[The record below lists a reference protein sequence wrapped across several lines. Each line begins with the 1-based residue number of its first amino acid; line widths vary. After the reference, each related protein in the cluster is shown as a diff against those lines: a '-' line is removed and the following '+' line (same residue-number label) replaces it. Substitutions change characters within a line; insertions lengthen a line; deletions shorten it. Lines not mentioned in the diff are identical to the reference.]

1 MSKVIIENGYVIDP
15 TNGIDCQKMDLFIEN
30 GRIVEGFKD
39 GESSSAQRIDA
50 TGKLVMP
57 GGFDIH
63 THIAGANLTA
73 ARCMMPQDSRL
84 GTRRGRPFLRAEVGK
99 TLPNAFAIGQRYAEM
114 GYTFAVQPGMSG
126 LQARETHAE
135 LNDIPFVDKVA
146 QTYCDKNWFLLNYLR
161 ENSFER
167 ARDYLAWLL
176 S

>member
-73 ARCMMPQDSRL
+73 EVRNKERKTFFKS
-84 GTRRGRPFLRAEVGK
+84 RGRE
-99 TLPNAFAIGQRYAEM
+99 NATQCVCNRPAIRRNGVYFCC
-114 GYTFAVQPGMSG
+114 T
-126 LQARETHAE
+126 ARNVWITGE
-135 LNDIPFVDKVA
+135 
-146 QTYCDKNWFLLNYLR
+146 R
-161 ENSFER
+161 NSC
-167 ARDYLAWLL
+167 
-176 S
+176 